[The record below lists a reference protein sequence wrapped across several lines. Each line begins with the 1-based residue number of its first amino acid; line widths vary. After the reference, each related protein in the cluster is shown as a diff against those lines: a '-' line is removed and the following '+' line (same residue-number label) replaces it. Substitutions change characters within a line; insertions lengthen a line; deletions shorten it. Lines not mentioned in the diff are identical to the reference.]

1 MAELKLCP
9 TSAKWGEPSPFTYTN
24 KKGSDYMKKLLSL
37 ALALMMIL
45 SLATV
50 AFADTTDNMVNV
62 TVNDDDNIL
71 RDHTF
76 VAYQIF
82 TGEVSGEAG
91 NYTLSNI
98 DYGTGINIDDFCH
111 ELSTDSVV
119 SDVFGDILSL
129 TGETP
134 EAADVA
140 EKIASLTND
149 AKKNAVAR
157 IAHKNVTDE
166 GTTLTVGGTTALAP
180 GYYLIVDK
188 TEVNGENQVAN
199 LSLLRVVKD
208 SIEIKSKVEKPTIE
222 KKVYDVNDTNPDEIK
237 TTFSNYDDFVSEIW
251 EDSADHDIGDTVW
264 YKVTF
269 TIPANTLNN
278 YDSYTLTI
286 TDTLSKG
293 LTYKD
298 GSSVFYRL
306 VVDKDDGYKHT
317 DIADY
322 FEVTSQNNVD
332 GTTTLTLKPNHEG
345 KEDLIKILDLAGAD
359 YNLAE
364 EYVFVW
370 AYSCELNE
378 NAVIGSK
385 GNPNEVVLEYSNNPY
400 GEGMGKT
407 EKDKAI
413 VFTYEL
419 EVDKVDGQ
427 KKPLSGAEFTL
438 YKEVATAVEGAK
450 TGDQIKSELRE
461 LDEGVNVDDIDDDNY
476 YVALAYVKGDGGDKF
491 YFKGLDDG
499 NYVLVETKTPA
510 GYNTCKSIQFN
521 IGAIHDGY
529 ELTELSFNSFSSTN
543 VDLESGKITTEVE
556 NRQGSHLPETGGI
569 GTTIF
574 YVLGAVMVVGAAV
587 LLVTK
592 KRMSA
597 AE

>member
-62 TVNDDDNIL
+62 TVNDDDDIL
-71 RDHTF
+71 RGHTF

-98 DYGTGINIDDFCH
+98 DYGIGINIDAFCLD
-111 ELSTDSVV
+111 LSSDSAV

-129 TGETP
+129 TDGNP

-157 IAHKNVTDE
+157 IAHKNVTGD
-166 GTTLTVGGTTALAP
+166 GTTLTVGGTTELAP

-188 TEVNGENQVAN
+188 TEVNGKDQVAN

-222 KKVYDVNDTNPDEIK
+222 KKVYDVNDTNDDDIK
-237 TTFSNYDDFVSEIW
+237 TTFSNYGDFVSEIW

-293 LTYKD
+293 LTYND
-298 GSSVFYRL
+298 DSSVFYRL
-306 VVDKDDGYKHT
+306 VVDEDDFKHT
-317 DIADY
+317 AIANF
-322 FEVTSQNNVD
+322 FEVKSHKNED

-345 KEDLIKILDLAGAD
+345 KDNLIEIFDLAGAN

-407 EKDKAI
+407 AKDKAI
-413 VFTYEL
+413 VFTYQV

-438 YKEVATAVEGAK
+438 YKQVANPEVEGAMSGEQLK
-450 TGDQIKSELRE
+450 ET
-461 LDEGVNVDDIDDDNY
+461 LDDGVNVDAIDDDNY
-476 YVALAYVKGDGGDKF
+476 YVALACVKGDGGDKF

-521 IGAIHDGY
+521 IGARHDGY
-529 ELTELSFNSFSSTN
+529 ELTELSFNGFSSDN
-543 VDLESGKITTEVE
+543 VDLENGKITTEVE

>member
-1 MAELKLCP
+1 
-9 TSAKWGEPSPFTYTN
+9 
-24 KKGSDYMKKLLSL
+24 MKKLLSL

-50 AFADTTDNMVNV
+50 AFADTTENLVSV
-62 TVNDDDNIL
+62 TVNNDDKIL
-71 RDHTF
+71 SDHTF

-82 TGEVSGEAG
+82 TGKVSGEAG

-98 DYGTGINIDDFCH
+98 DYGTGININGFCL

-119 SDVFGDILSL
+119 SDVFGDIMPPAD
-129 TGETP
+129 GNP
-134 EAADVA
+134 EAAVVA
-140 EKIASLTND
+140 EKIASLATD

-157 IAHKNVTDE
+157 IAHKYVE
-166 GTTLTVGGTTALAP
+166 GDGTHLTVGGTTELTS

-188 TEVNGENQVAN
+188 TEVNGKDQVAN

-222 KKVYDVNDTNPDEIK
+222 KKVYDVNDTDDKK
-237 TTFSNYDDFVSEIW
+237 TEPKITYDDVVNNPSW
-251 EDSADHDIGDTVW
+251 MDSADHDIGDTVW

-293 LTYKD
+293 LTFNEN
-298 GSSVFYRL
+298 SSVLSRLLVPDGGEGMTGNAFY
-306 VVDKDDGYKHT
+306 
-317 DIADY
+317 
-322 FEVTSQNNVD
+322 FNVTSKKNDD
-332 GTTTLTLKPNHEG
+332 GTTTLTLKS
-345 KEDLIKILDLAGAD
+345 KDDLTEIISPSSTYDLAD
-359 YNLAE
+359 E
-364 EYVFVW
+364 HVFVW
-370 AYSCELNE
+370 IYSCLLNE
-378 NAVIGSK
+378 NAVIGSE

-407 EKDKAI
+407 AKDQAI
-413 VFTYEL
+413 VFTYQL

-427 KKPLSGAEFTL
+427 QKPLSGAEFTL
-438 YKEVATAVEGAK
+438 YKEVKTAVEGAK
-450 TGDQIKSELRE
+450 TGAEIKNELGDSVKADK
-461 LDEGVNVDDIDDDNY
+461 LDDKTNYITVKCVTADSGTQFSFKGIDDG
-476 YVALAYVKGDGGDKF
+476 K
-491 YFKGLDDG
+491 
-499 NYVLVETKTPA
+499 YVLVETKTPD
-510 GYNTCKSIQFN
+510 GYNTCDSVAFTVSADHPGYKLTNLSDGDALKGEVN
-521 IGAIHDGY
+521 ITNGK
-529 ELTELSFNSFSSTN
+529 LS
-543 VDLESGKITTEVE
+543 TTIE
-556 NRQGSHLPETGGI
+556 NRQGSQLPETGGI

-574 YVLGAVMVVGAAV
+574 YVLGALMVVGAAV